1 MTAAWN
7 KHLLGM
13 SVALLTRSVFC
24 RLACVWTHLVLLPSP
39 EEVDRPVLPPL
50 DDRPASLSPTLLAPG
65 LQEAVGALRAEQVD
79 PAGGLT

>member
-1 MTAAWN
+1 MEQASFRN
-7 KHLLGM
+7 VCGL
-13 SVALLTRSVFC
+13 VNPQCVC
-24 RLACVWTHLVLLPSP
+24 RLARVWTHLVLLPSP